1 MINIKAASGTDL
13 SHPTPKPNIKK
24 GPKLALQIE
33 NKLAFLGV
41 GVKGLLMALVVV
53 GVVDSVIEVLQLGGD
68 GEEFFADLLPFVLPL
83 GQSINLA
90 CLLWHHLISS
100 SPQGGGK
107 HGALID
113 NPHSFYV
120 FTIAGIFKGIQHCLR
135 GGG

>member
-24 GPKLALQIE
+24 GPKLTLRIE

-68 GEEFFADLLPFVLPL
+68 GIQPVISGIDVFLV
-83 GQSINLA
+83 GIRLA
-90 CLLWHHLISS
+90 KLISS
-100 SPQGGGK
+100 SP
-107 HGALID
+107 
-113 NPHSFYV
+113 
-120 FTIAGIFKGIQHCLR
+120 
-135 GGG
+135 

>member
-68 GEEFFADLLPFVLPL
+68 GIQPVISGIDVFLV
-83 GQSINLA
+83 GIRLA
-90 CLLWHHLISS
+90 KLISS